1 MWSFSVR
8 SRAER
13 IDCLVETKL
22 RRRRRVLL
30 RKILLTWAM
39 LNNAIYVYDVMDIG
53 LLFPRCF
60 HDFPVPRPSDIRCIF
75 RRFPFHR
82 LPRLAINLLVVFL
95 VDPAVLNA
103 MNAALQERD
112 MSRTGDDE
120 LKDD

>member
-60 HDFPVPRPSDIRCIF
+60 HHFPVPRPWDIKCI
-75 RRFPFHR
+75 FHR

-103 MNAALQERD
+103 MNAAPQERD
-112 MSRTGDDE
+112 MSRTRDDE